1 MGRSSNLY
9 SQIIKEIFFLSY
21 KKDITSFVFGRDEIA
36 VASEKLGVDTPKNIG
51 DLIYSFRYRNPLPES
66 ILKTANK
73 GLEWVIFPA
82 GRAQYEFRLV
92 KVNHITPNENLVNIK
107 ILDSTPEI
115 IIKHALNDEQALLA
129 ILRYNRLIDI
139 FLGIAA
145 FSLQNH
151 LRTTVKKI
159 GQIEIDEVYV
169 GVDKL
174 GRHFIIPVQAKGGKD
189 QLSVVQT
196 TQDIEFCSEKYP
208 ELICKAVSAQF
219 VNDKEIALFD
229 LSLIDG
235 MIKIVDEK
243 HYMLVDKDSISKEEL
258 LELKN
263 K

>member
-1 MGRSSNLY
+1 MGKSTNLY
-9 SQIIKEIFFLSY
+9 GKIIEEIFFSSY
-21 KKDITSFVFGRDEIA
+21 KAGKTSFLFGRDEIS
-36 VASEKLGVDTPKNIG
+36 VASEKLGVEIPKNIG
-51 DLIYSFRYRNPLPES
+51 DLIYSFRYRNKLPEN
-66 ILKTANK
+66 IEATATK

-92 KVNHITPNENLVNIK
+92 RINRITPNENLVNIK

-115 IIKHALNDEQALLA
+115 ILKNAQNDEQALLA

-139 FLGIAA
+139 FLGITA

-151 LRTTVKKI
+151 LRTTVKNI
-159 GQIEIDEVYV
+159 GQIEIDELYV

-208 ELICKAVSAQF
+208 ELICKALSAQF

-229 LSLIDG
+229 LSLVDG
-235 MIKIVDEK
+235 IIKIVDEK
-243 HYMLVDKDSISKEEL
+243 HYSLVDKDNISKDEL
-258 LELKN
+258 MALKN
-263 K
+263 T